1 MGARCVCGGIH
12 SAWEGVHACFAL
24 GVHAA
29 HRPPL
34 MPTGGTGG
42 GASVPWRKTPG
53 KWCEYSITV
62 SRASGDITP
71 EEWEVVRKYFFDM
84 FTHFFMAM
92 ERGDFEDQQHIQAVV
107 QDGNRTFSGGQGVG
121 AGLKRALG
129 WGRGA
134 GATAGGQVCIKCLTN
149 SGLHTWHGMLGY
161 CTKYEPI
168 AKERDGEL
176 MSSRKGVTDDDI
188 AQGKQLYLEWGRPN
202 KRTIE
207 LTPKNLMGR
216 MEVYALQS
224 LRRVPRPNMWR
235 VLATM
240 LASRKYSLGG
250 EWGKKWAAL
259 NSEALSIV
267 WRQRTAMET
276 LTIDQLMTVIVGQ
289 YVPRRIHSQDQGD
302 PSPEDRF
309 ARIFERDDLY
319 EEDEVVEAREQAMGA
334 GGGPTQPSGLGSGY
348 RSASGAGGAG
358 GLSQTSGAGGH
369 RSASDRG
376 VSSAPSWSGTL
387 GSGSTTASTASPRP
401 APPRPTFRPICVIK
415 DEYVLRAPGGP
426 VHRDM

>member
-1 MGARCVCGGIH
+1 M
-12 SAWEGVHACFAL
+12 
-24 GVHAA
+24 
-29 HRPPL
+29 
-34 MPTGGTGG
+34 
-42 GASVPWRKTPG
+42 
-53 KWCEYSITV
+53 
-62 SRASGDITP
+62 
-71 EEWEVVRKYFFDM
+71 
-84 FTHFFMAM
+84 
-92 ERGDFEDQQHIQAVV
+92 
-107 QDGNRTFSGGQGVG
+107 
-121 AGLKRALG
+121 
-129 WGRGA
+129 
-134 GATAGGQVCIKCLTN
+134 CIKCLTN

-188 AQGKQLYLEWGRPN
+188 ALGKQLYLEWGRPN

-216 MEVYALQS
+216 MEVYVLQS

-302 PSPEDRF
+302 PSPEGRF

-334 GGGPTQPSGLGSGY
+334 GGGPSQPSGLGSGY
-348 RSASGAGGAG
+348 RSASGAEGAG
-358 GLSQTSGAGGH
+358 DPRAEGAGGH
-369 RSASDRG
+369 RSASDGG
-376 VSSAPSWSGTL
+376 VANTPSWSGTI
-387 GSGSTTASTASPRP
+387 GSGSTTASSGSSEKIEDDDEDDADSADRGGRPWQQIQCALHAHRMRGGGSARPRP
-401 APPRPTFRPICVIK
+401 DAFAP
-415 DEYVLRAPGGP
+415 DEEEDYVATRSDEGGSES
-426 VHRDM
+426 DESDDS